1 MEVSQYRGYGS
12 LHNVNPNK
20 LGIADL
26 TKGKKNESI
35 LSWTFVVKIE
45 THGTIILIDPFITGN
60 SNTDLEA
67 ANVQADVI
75 LLTHGHG
82 DHVGNTVKLQNEVG
96 SLLTKKSKRALSF
109 VGRHPFLFFWDF
121 NG

>member
-20 LGIADL
+20 LDIADL

-60 SNTDLEA
+60 FNTDLEA
-67 ANVQADVI
+67 ADVQADVI
-75 LLTHGHG
+75 LLIHGHG
-82 DHVGNTVKLQNEVG
+82 DHAGNTVKLQNEVM
-96 SLLTKKSKRALSF
+96 F
-109 VGRHPFLFFWDF
+109 
-121 NG
+121 